1 MRSDQ
6 EARSRQPETANHCT
20 TGPASAGLGVP
31 RGRRGPLAI
40 LRYQGSLTRRRPA
53 DRRAEP
59 VFRTLHLK
67 QGRGPATWPGP
78 PHPPCPSQLIQKP
91 RLHFHLFQDVE
102 CRCWRKI
109 RIRLFKGREKGVAI
123 LILLQICFCLPICA
137 KTVYLHSQRSG
148 HFCLQ
153 SIRLRTDFNNKLLLN
168 THLPKNNFMF
178 QEHVD
183 ASPIVAG
190 TVVDLI
196 LFQPKAAS
204 QSRLIINPFSY
215 R

>member
-1 MRSDQ
+1 M
-6 EARSRQPETANHCT
+6 ARPTSPT
-20 TGPASAGLGVP
+20 L
-31 RGRRGPLAI
+31 PL
-40 LRYQGSLTRRRPA
+40 PA
-53 DRRAEP
+53 DPKAP
-59 VFRTLHLK
+59 PTLSSV
-67 QGRGPATWPGP
+67 PGW
-78 PHPPCPSQLIQKP
+78 C
-91 RLHFHLFQDVE
+91 
-102 CRCWRKI
+102 CRCSRKI
-109 RIRLFKGREKGVAI
+109 RISVFKGHEKGVAI
-123 LILLQICFCLPICA
+123 LILLQICFCLRICA

-168 THLPKNNFMF
+168 THLPKNTFMF

-204 QSRLIINPFSY
+204 
-215 R
+215 